1 MATKIRNVGFLVVST
16 LLGAV
21 GQLLFKYSFINKPFF
36 AELLLSGLIVYGVST
51 VIYFYVL
58 SRVHL
63 SWAYGMGGLS
73 YIFATIFAYFFLAE
87 NIPPLRWFGVIVI
100 VIGAALIGFS

>member
-1 MATKIRNVGFLVVST
+1 MATKLRNVGFLVVST
-16 LLGAV
+16 FLGAV
-21 GQLLFKYSFINKPFF
+21 GQLLFKYSFGKPLF
-36 AELLLSGLIVYGVST
+36 AELLASGLLVYAVST

-73 YIFATIFAYFFLAE
+73 YIFATIFAYFFLME
-87 NIPPLRWFGVIVI
+87 DIPPLRWLGVIVI